1 MAYNGSGSFIRL
13 YNWVTDRANGVKI
26 RADRSD
32 AELDGIAAGL
42 SNAICKDGQTTITAD
57 IPFNNH
63 KLTGLGDASAA
74 ADAMNRQSGDA
85 RWQKIPSSLTAETA
99 LASGDIFPF
108 YDLSATADRGITYA
122 NVKSALNTD
131 LTSGFQADGRMFPV
145 GTRLVFQQTTPPT
158 GWTKESGAAYEN
170 AALRFTTGAAGTG
183 GSTAFTSVF
192 ASKTPTGSVG
202 SFTLTTAEIPAH
214 THTDAK
220 KRYDGVGGGGGN
232 NFLVDATSNVSSG
245 NNQPTPTTSSS
256 VGGGASHT
264 HSLTMDAL
272 DFATKYVDACIGVK
286 A

>member
-13 YNWVTDRANGVKI
+13 YNWVTDRSNGVKI

-108 YDLSATADRGITYA
+108 YDLSAVADRGITYA
-122 NVKSALNTD
+122 NLKTNLTTD
-131 LTSGFQADGRMFPV
+131 FQADGRMFPV
-145 GTRLVFQQTTPPT
+145 GTRMTFQQTTPPT
-158 GWTKESGAAYEN
+158 GWTKETSTTYTDAAVR
-170 AALRFTTGAAGTG
+170 LSVGTVTTG
-183 GSTAFTSVF
+183 GSRIFSSTFTSR
-192 ASKTPTGSVG
+192 TPTGSIGAITLSTGNLPSHTVDLSTKTKTGAAFVAGAQTYEMLSGTNDFNTSTTETSNSVG
-202 SFTLTTAEIPAH
+202 S
-214 THTDAK
+214 
-220 KRYDGVGGGGGN
+220 G
-232 NFLVDATSNVSSG
+232 TSF
-245 NNQPTPTTSSS
+245 TPTFT
-256 VGGGASHT
+256 G
-264 HSLTMDAL
+264 DAM
-272 DFATKYVDACIGVK
+272 DFAVKFVDFTIGQK

>member
-13 YNWVTDRANGVKI
+13 YNWVTDRSNGVKI

-122 NVKSALNTD
+122 NLKVNLTTD
-131 LTSGFQADGRMFPV
+131 FQADGRMFPV
-145 GTRLVFQQTTPPT
+145 GTRMTFQQTTPPT
-158 GWTKESGAAYEN
+158 GWTKETNTAYADSAMRVTLGAV
-170 AALRFTTGAAGTG
+170 TTGGT
-183 GSTAFTSVF
+183 TSF
-192 ASKTPTGSVG
+192 SLCMTSRTPTGSIG
-202 SFTLTTAEIPAH
+202 AITLSTGNLPAH
-214 THTDAK
+214 T
-220 KRYDGVGGGGGN
+220 
-232 NFLVDATSNVSSG
+232 VDLSTKTKTGAAFVPGAQTYEMLSGTNDFNTSTTETSNSVGSG
-245 NNQPTPTTSSS
+245 TSFTPTFT
-256 VGGGASHT
+256 GNA
-264 HSLTMDAL
+264 M
-272 DFATKYVDACIGVK
+272 DFALKYSDFTIGQK